1 MNWHQALPQVTDAEP
16 EALERGSSL
25 WTVPWPGQ
33 DCSGVYGGGGGG
45 RGRRAQAWLL
55 ILLNSAGLE
64 PLVTCQTDPHGSGDS
79 GHSPLSFLP
88 MTCADLIAVV
98 LNDLDSRTQLRA
110 GGTMETW
117 ALECI

>member
-1 MNWHQALPQVTDAEP
+1 MEYPLAGPGLRW
-16 EALERGSSL
+16 GL
-25 WTVPWPGQ
+25 W
-33 DCSGVYGGGGGG
+33 GGGWRG

-55 ILLNSAGLE
+55 LLLNSAGLE

-88 MTCADLIAVV
+88 MTCADLMALV
-98 LNDLDSRTQLRA
+98 LKDLDSRTQLRA
-110 GGTMETW
+110 GGTMEMW